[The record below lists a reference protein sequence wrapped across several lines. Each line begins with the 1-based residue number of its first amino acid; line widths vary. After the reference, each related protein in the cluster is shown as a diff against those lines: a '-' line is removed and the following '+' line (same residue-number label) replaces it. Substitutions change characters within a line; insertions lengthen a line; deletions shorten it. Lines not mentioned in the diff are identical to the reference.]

1 MEFLSDIGILH
12 CFYSIEFPFV
22 GAFVFSICFKTTVLW
37 KLLNF
42 LLATTS
48 DKTGRGRLEKSPPFP
63 CHPDQNNKMDELT
76 FHLLLWKIGF

>member
-1 MEFLSDIGILH
+1 MSKLICKLKKDGISLQH
-12 CFYSIEFPFV
+12 RNTSLFYSIEFPFV

-48 DKTGRGRLEKSPPFP
+48 DKTGRGRLEKSPSFP
-63 CHPDQNNKMDELT
+63 CHPDQNK
-76 FHLLLWKIGF
+76 KKK